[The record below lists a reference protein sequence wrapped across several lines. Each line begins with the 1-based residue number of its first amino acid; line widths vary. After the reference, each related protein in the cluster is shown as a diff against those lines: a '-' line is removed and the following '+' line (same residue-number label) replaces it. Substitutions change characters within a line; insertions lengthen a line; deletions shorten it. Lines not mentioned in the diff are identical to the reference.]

1 MIVFYQLLLAHLI
14 SDFPLQFNKIYQL
27 KMEGKKGVLLH
38 CSIAGVMSGLA
49 LIPYL
54 ADHTRWVSVWI
65 SVIILGIGHSVTDYG
80 KIWVTSRTNTDNL
93 WMFLLDQAF
102 HIILIGLVSVGL
114 VSTLFEPVQ
123 PIINPKID
131 FFFNES
137 LLIKLC
143 GYTIGS
149 FATVVLNN
157 YLLKLF
163 FKDYTGE
170 IFKFKIKVYGIIER
184 ITIITLFLLEG
195 RLYLFIP
202 LILLLRLK
210 IPCFSKQKFM
220 VVDIISGTIMAIACG
235 IWLKYLS

>member
-1 MIVFYQLLLAHLI
+1 MILFYQLILAHLI

-27 KMEGKKGVLLH
+27 KMESMKGVLIH
-38 CSIAGVMSGLA
+38 CSIAGVMSVLA
-49 LIPYL
+49 LVPYL
-54 ADHTRWVSVWI
+54 ADHTIWYSVWY
-65 SVIILGIGHSVTDYG
+65 SVIILGTGHSVTDYG
-80 KIWVTSRTNTDNL
+80 KIFVTSRTNTDNL
-93 WMFLLDQAF
+93 WMFLLDQLF
-102 HIILIGLVSVGL
+102 HILVIILVITTVLK
-114 VSTLFEPVQ
+114 PVQ
-123 PIINPKID
+123 PTIIHGTD

-170 IFKFKIKVYGIIER
+170 IFKFKIKAYGIIER
-184 ITIITLFLLEG
+184 MVIITLFLLEG
-195 RLYLFIP
+195 YFYLFIP
-202 LILLLRLK
+202 VILLLRLK

-235 IWLKYLS
+235 IWLKCMA